1 MFNNFVYITAILIFC
16 LGLYIILS
24 YRCYFRKLIGLTI
37 FQNSILIFYI
47 SFGKIRAG
55 IVPISLDDNV
65 IYSSPLPHVLMLTA
79 IVVGFATMSVGI
91 AIIYKIKEEFGS
103 LDEDILKKPTE

>member
-1 MFNNFVYITAILIFC
+1 MFANFIYIAAIFTFC
-16 LGLYIILS
+16 SGLYIILS

-47 SFGKIRAG
+47 SFGKIRDG
-55 IVPISLDDNV
+55 IVPISVDGN
-65 IYSSPLPHVLMLTA
+65 IMYSSPLPHVLMLTA

-103 LDEDILKKPTE
+103 LEEDIIKKPEE